1 MSIRRASGNVLYR
14 HNNHLNA
21 NLRHIRRI
29 SSAVFSG
36 LGFHACELVGTHSLR
51 VSFSSPGAFRRARAS
66 GIVLS
71 NFSVVIVGPRGP
83 RQHGR
88 RRLRGAIV
96 DGLHQAL
103 VVNRQRRAWRT
114 SGLSSGGLAVLK
126 ASRAM
131 FIPGAASGAGA
142 GRHAGS
148 STGWRPASTSHSPVS
163 SFDRRPVPPEPR
175 STTTGASTVCRASSR
190 GGAAGEHIVRS
201 GNRIAGTGRCQPAG
215 DPVARRSSCVKRA
228 AYSAE
233 VIDA

>member
-1 MSIRRASGNVLYR
+1 MAAQLSSGRKKLSGSLLSVAQPESVRSWLMSIRRASETSLYR

-51 VSFSSPGAFRRARAS
+51 VSFPAPGLS
-66 GIVLS
+66 GGRGLRIVLS

-103 VVNRQRRAWRT
+103 VVNRQRRACAPQ
-114 SGLSSGGLAVLK
+114 GYPAAAAVLK

-131 FIPGAASGAGA
+131 FIPAQRQAQARVVTQDRQLAG
-142 GRHAGS
+142 GRRPARRILRS
-148 STGWRPASTSHSPVS
+148 AVSTG
-163 SFDRRPVPPEPR
+163 
-175 STTTGASTVCRASSR
+175 
-190 GGAAGEHIVRS
+190 
-201 GNRIAGTGRCQPAG
+201 GRC
-215 DPVARRSSCVKRA
+215 RRSQGRPPRG
-228 AYSAE
+228 
-233 VIDA
+233 INGLPRQ